1 MARFPVPKE
10 KFIALF
16 EEEKVS
22 SSEEGF
28 ALIEDV
34 RRSEQTGI
42 PSSGTTKVRKLCVT
56 KNRSYLIRKSL
67 HYPNV
72 FGGFQIRFSL

>member
-22 SSEEGF
+22 NSEEGF

-56 KNRSYLIRKSL
+56 KNRSRI
-67 HYPNV
+67 
-72 FGGFQIRFSL
+72 

>member
-1 MARFPVPKE
+1 MFYVARFPVPKE
-10 KFIALF
+10 KFIASF

-42 PSSGTTKVRKLCVT
+42 PSSGTN
-56 KNRSYLIRKSL
+56 KNLNDNAKANSIDTLVVLVDCNDPS
-67 HYPNV
+67 
-72 FGGFQIRFSL
+72 SACSS

>member
-1 MARFPVPKE
+1 MFYVARFPVPKE

-42 PSSGTTKVRKLCVT
+42 SSSGTN
-56 KNRSYLIRKSL
+56 KNLNDNAKANSIDTLVVLVDCNDPS
-67 HYPNV
+67 
-72 FGGFQIRFSL
+72 SACSS

>member
-10 KFIALF
+10 EFIALF

-56 KNRSYLIRKSL
+56 KNRSRI
-67 HYPNV
+67 
-72 FGGFQIRFSL
+72 